1 MAARKAADGTP
12 PLLHPHMNKTFFTVV
27 AAALVGLSCC
37 TFQQQKPTPSDGEN
51 TGTTTSQPQQT
62 DTKPRTGGKTGSS
75 AGSVKPVR
83 NVPAFPGRRISR
95 VSVPGKYVAL
105 TFDDGPH
112 GALTPRILDIL
123 ARHNAKGTF
132 FVLGQRAA
140 QHPEILAR
148 AVAQGCEIGSHTW
161 NHINFA
167 RSSREKIHQELD
179 RTAAAIRSA
188 TGRNPRV
195 IRPPYGAG
203 SGAVIN
209 DIYETYGTPS
219 ILWDVDTNDWRKPG
233 VQTVINRAVNGARPG
248 SIILVHD
255 IHSSTADAIEGIV
268 TGLQSK
274 GYTLVTVSELID
286 MGRRWA
292 LASGKQP
299 TAPAQPAS
307 PSKPAQPSPAGS
319 QPVVV
324 PAQPAAPTSPA
335 TGAAQPAVTQPV
347 APALPAPEAPAA
359 PAAPSAADAA
369 GVQPGAEV
377 TQPAA
382 PVQLPALPI
391 SA

>member
-1 MAARKAADGTP
+1 MAARRAADGMP

-37 TFQQQKPTPSDGEN
+37 TYQQTEPTPSDGDQ
-51 TGTTTSQPQQT
+51 TGTSTTPPQQT
-62 DTKPRTGGKTGSS
+62 GTKPHRGGKTGSS
-75 AGSVKPVR
+75 AGQAKPVR
-83 NVPAFPGRRISR
+83 SVPAFPGRRISR

-112 GALTPRILDIL
+112 ATLTPRILDIL

-148 AVAQGCEIGSHTW
+148 AVSQGCEIGSHTW

-179 RTAAAIRSA
+179 RTAAVIRSA
-188 TGRNPRV
+188 TGSAPRV

-203 SGAVIN
+203 SGSVIN
-209 DIYETYGTPS
+209 DIYATYGTPS

-299 TAPAQPAS
+299 PAPAAPAATS
-307 PSKPAQPSPAGS
+307 TPAPS

-324 PAQPAAPTSPA
+324 PGQSAQPAAPVTPA
-335 TGAAQPAVTQPV
+335 APASGVVQPAVVQPV
-347 APALPAPEAPAA
+347 QPSAPAASSAPAA
-359 PAAPSAADAA
+359 PTVSLQPSAINVA
-369 GVQPGAEV
+369 P
-377 TQPAA
+377 QPAS
-382 PVQLPALPI
+382 PVLLPDFPAA
-391 SA
+391 S